1 MRKMMIL
8 SAAAAAAALF
18 AAPAAALPSGFYLGV
33 HAGWDFGDTDTNTT
47 VAAGTY
53 FAGTSV
59 TSINT
64 SSPTNLDDDGFNGG
78 AQLGWLWTGG
88 GWGWGIEGDFSYMGR
103 NEAASV
109 TVGYPCCV
117 GTSYTSAQAM
127 DRDWLATLR
136 ARLGF
141 DVGGAFVYATGG
153 AAFGDV
159 GFAVS
164 FSDTFAPVA
173 TQTFSRDGTEVG
185 WTVGGGVE
193 FGLGAMT
200 SAKIEYLYV
209 DLGSVGV
216 GGIIT
221 TPAATDPPI
230 SGTASFVQHVA
241 RIGLNLHF

>member
-1 MRKMMIL
+1 MRKSTIL
-8 SAAAAAAALF
+8 VAAAAAAALS
-18 AAPAAALPSGFYLGV
+18 AAPAAALPSGFYVGV
-33 HAGWDFGDTDTNTT
+33 HAGWDFGDTATNTT

-53 FAGTSV
+53 FAGSSV
-59 TSINT
+59 TSINAN
-64 SSPTNLDDDGFNGG
+64 SPTNLDEDGFNGG

-88 GWGWGIEGDFSYMGR
+88 GWGWGVEGDFSYMGR
-103 NEAASV
+103 NESASV
-109 TVGYPCCV
+109 TVPYPCCA

-159 GFAVS
+159 GYAAS
-164 FSDTFAPVA
+164 FSDTFTPIP

-185 WTVGGGVE
+185 WTVGGGLE
-193 FGLGAMT
+193 FGLGATT

-216 GGIIT
+216 AGTLPGSGGT
-221 TPAATDPPI
+221 TAPL
-230 SGTASFVQHVA
+230 SSSASFVQHVA